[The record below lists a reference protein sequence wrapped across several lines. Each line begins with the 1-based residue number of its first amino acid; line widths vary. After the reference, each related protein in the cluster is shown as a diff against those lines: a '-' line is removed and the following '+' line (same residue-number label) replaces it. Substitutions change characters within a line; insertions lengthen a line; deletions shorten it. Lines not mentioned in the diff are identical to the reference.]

1 MTTYFDAYRTYAK
14 AILRMRDEGKPLW
27 LIEQTFGVP
36 RIRLQREFALVDEIK
51 ASIAASKYPNA
62 HFVLGAE
69 DKPVE
74 APCRVPSAMA
84 VL

>member
-1 MTTYFDAYRTYAK
+1 MDAYKTYASS
-14 AILRMRDEGKPLW
+14 ILRMRAEGKPLW

-36 RIRLQREFALVDEIK
+36 RIRLQHEFALVDEIK
-51 ASIAASKYPNA
+51 ANIAASKYPKA

-74 APCRVPSAMA
+74 MPCKVPSAMA

>member
-1 MTTYFDAYRTYAK
+1 VSEHFDPYRQYAH

-36 RIRLQREFALVDEIK
+36 RIRLMREFALVDEIK
-51 ASIAASKYPNA
+51 ASIAASKYPKA

-74 APCRVPSAMA
+74 MPCKVPSAMA

>member
-36 RIRLQREFALVDEIK
+36 RIRLQREFALVDEVK
-51 ASIAASKYPNA
+51 AAVAASRWPNA
-62 HFVLGAE
+62 RILA
-69 DKPVE
+69 DKQDYPVE
-74 APCRVPSAMA
+74 MPCKVPSAMA
-84 VL
+84 VM